1 MEHSNP
7 VGGSGEKR
15 SHHWRSYK
23 LVIDP
28 ALKKGPHKLYRYDGV
43 QFSMPNPGMPPVDSV
58 RDPRIGRIWTK
69 YKETDLPVPK
79 FKIDDC
85 YVGPVP
91 PKEVTF
97 AKLNDNIRE
106 GFLSDM
112 CKRFGE
118 IEQVEILYN
127 PINKKHLGIAKVIF
141 VSVKGAKDAVQ
152 NLHKTSVMG
161 NIIHVELDTKGEN
174 RMRYFELLVS
184 GLYTPRTLPVGNEP
198 VQEDS
203 PPGVSDPPQ
212 ASDPRK
218 PALQRP
224 TESSAASVGSA
235 ATPTSSSTPFSVDTT
250 YSSRQDTPNSYSQFT
265 PQSQGTPHTP
275 RLSGTP
281 FSQDSGYSSRQ
292 TPSYHYGSDNPRRH
306 ETKFQDAYNR
316 RPERHYVHNTT
327 GAYRSSE
334 QNASSSSS
342 SSSSFTSNFKP
353 HPPPAEPTAAYSHPP
368 AASHTSNYKSAF
380 SPYQAP
386 PLPPVYPHAVDQLF
400 PQTSS
405 SKGEYRRPAPP
416 PAEPFALGSGSSSVD
431 FVPVKEKPNMPP
443 LPDTPLVGEQPSLT
457 SVNRTPER
465 CETPCTP
472 TLESQIQHNSLDS
485 RIEMLLKEQ
494 RTKLPFLSERDSD
507 SEVRM
512 EGSPVSSSSSQLSP
526 IPPYSNSQP
535 SYQGT
540 SPVSRPSSA
549 GLEDISPT
557 PLPDSDEEEPIPGT
571 AALLHNSRAVSEASA
586 TPIDQP
592 GTSELK
598 EPVSGDQTPASEK
611 MEEVQSQNHCGLPI
625 RYQPPVNTPMLF
637 KQVRQFYN

>member
-1 MEHSNP
+1 
-7 VGGSGEKR
+7 
-15 SHHWRSYK
+15 
-23 LVIDP
+23 
-28 ALKKGPHKLYRYDGV
+28 
-43 QFSMPNPGMPPVDSV
+43 
-58 RDPRIGRIWTK
+58 
-69 YKETDLPVPK
+69 
-79 FKIDDC
+79 
-85 YVGPVP
+85 
-91 PKEVTF
+91 
-97 AKLNDNIRE
+97 
-106 GFLSDM
+106 
-112 CKRFGE
+112 
-118 IEQVEILYN
+118 
-127 PINKKHLGIAKVIF
+127 
-141 VSVKGAKDAVQ
+141 
-152 NLHKTSVMG
+152 
-161 NIIHVELDTKGEN
+161 
-174 RMRYFELLVS
+174 MRYFELLVS

-212 ASDPRK
+212 ASDPGK

-235 ATPTSSSTPFSVDTT
+235 ATPTSSSTPFSVDTA

-292 TPSYHYGSDNPRRH
+292 TPSYHYGSI
-306 ETKFQDAYNR
+306 
-316 RPERHYVHNTT
+316 
-327 GAYRSSE
+327 
-334 QNASSSSS
+334 
-342 SSSSFTSNFKP
+342 
-353 HPPPAEPTAAYSHPP
+353 
-368 AASHTSNYKSAF
+368 
-380 SPYQAP
+380 
-386 PLPPVYPHAVDQLF
+386 
-400 PQTSS
+400 
-405 SKGEYRRPAPP
+405 GEYRRPAPP

-431 FVPVKEKPNMPP
+431 FVPVKEKPNTPP
-443 LPDTPLVGEQPSLT
+443 LPDTTLVGEQPSST

-465 CETPCTP
+465 CETPGTP

-507 SEVRM
+507 NEIRM

-540 SPVSRPSSA
+540 SPVSRPSTA

-625 RYQPPVNTPMLF
+625 RYQPPVNTPMPF